1 MVRTYF
7 RIHPLNLLAYTPTS
21 YIAAPGTPLVN
32 IHPASSYTY
41 ILFLDLVESVVPPE
55 SIVSFS
61 VFSIDNYTT
70 VKRTADL
77 PWRAQ
82 KKGAVD
88 HGHEDKTIAHET
100 NIRGL
105 NIGDFFPSAPTF
117 RQTAC
122 EKTEK
127 RFHEQIHHRQVSV
140 YT

>member
-1 MVRTYF
+1 MWDFKQLVRTYF
-7 RIHPLNLLAYTPTS
+7 RIYPLNLLVYTPTS
-21 YIAAPGTPLVN
+21 YIAAPRTPLVN
-32 IHPASSYTY
+32 VHPLSTYTY
-41 ILFLDLVESVVPPE
+41 FLFLDLVESVVLPG

-88 HGHEDKTIAHET
+88 HGHKDKTIAHEM

-117 RQTAC
+117 
-122 EKTEK
+122 
-127 RFHEQIHHRQVSV
+127 HQIFQRDGLWKG
-140 YT
+140 

>member
-1 MVRTYF
+1 MWDFKLLVRTYF
-7 RIHPLNLLAYTPTS
+7 RIYPLNLLAYTPTS

-32 IHPASSYTY
+32 IHPPSSYTY

-70 VKRTADL
+70 VKRTVDL

-88 HGHEDKTIAHET
+88 HGHKDKTIAHEM

-117 RQTAC
+117 
-122 EKTEK
+122 
-127 RFHEQIHHRQVSV
+127 HQIFQRDGLWKD
-140 YT
+140 